1 MDYRNLAEEELKL
14 RIAEQ
19 FFPTYDCA
27 HRIGKIDFT
36 VAVPGPKG
44 GRPVR
49 ATSGQGEDHTGPKG
63 GRPMRATSG
72 QEEDHTVAVPAVVGA
87 QHATPCIA
95 SDIPTTEFQSLLWA
109 EAKRG
114 IVGDIYKPLVQLVL
128 TIGRA
133 RTFDTYL
140 PPPFLGVFDAEKIV
154 FLPYK
159 EIMPFFALNDF
170 NWNVTPSDDAT
181 REFGLL
187 YEAIKATLDEAG
199 ELYLYRYDAHAEEL
213 HAFIQQHF
221 SQGGGQIQVNKN
233 NFVAVYQR
241 WLATVQPSIAVD
253 WALLKKQGII
263 DGDFFLADLLSEHNQ
278 TLKEALYVLLQDN
291 RYVLDR
297 KVDARGLFQENHVF
311 FKDKQRAHAQF
322 WSLYQRPPRE
332 EYWAYIIDRR
342 DLLVPQDVRERK
354 GSFFTPKQWVELSQ
368 QYIADV
374 LGENWQEEYYVWDC
388 AAGTGN
394 LLNGLTNKY
403 HIWAS
408 TLDPQDVQVMK
419 DRIANG
425 ANLLESHVFQFDF
438 LNDEFDK
445 LPAGLQEI
453 IHDPEKRRMLVV
465 YINPPYA
472 EAGNA
477 RTRTGERNKSEVSRT
492 TRICEQY
499 HAQLGLGIRELFAQF
514 LMRIVVELG
523 DVRVGLFSKLKY
535 LQGTA
540 FRGFRK
546 FFYAQFLAGFLVPA
560 DTFDNV
566 RGAFPIAFALWDL
579 SVKSPISRVRFDVY
593 WAEYERASVWKEV
606 DALDHRPRITDWVT
620 LFPTVSFHV
629 GYTGNYGPDLQHNR
643 DLYLS
648 NVCLL
653 NSNGTP
659 SNATKYAICREN
671 LLPLTVYFSV
681 RLSITATWLNDR
693 DQFLYPRD
701 GWQTDAEFQNN
712 CLAFTLFHTQNRIT
726 ATEGTNHWIPF
737 TEAEVEAK
745 DSFESHFMT
754 DFIQGRLT
762 LDEQKGNAGSLFQAQ
777 SFVPS
782 APLVFSP
789 EATAVFDAGRDL
801 WRYYHAQPDVNPNA
815 SYYDIRAHFQGRN
828 DKGKMNAKSDDAE
841 YMRLLGALKEAMEAL
856 RQQIVPKV
864 YEYGFLIS

>member
-1 MDYRNLAEEELKL
+1 ML
-14 RIAEQ
+14 
-19 FFPTYDCA
+19 
-27 HRIGKIDFT
+27 
-36 VAVPGPKG
+36 
-44 GRPVR
+44 
-49 ATSGQGEDHTGPKG
+49 
-63 GRPMRATSG
+63 
-72 QEEDHTVAVPAVVGA
+72 
-87 QHATPCIA
+87 
-95 SDIPTTEFQSLLWA
+95 QSLLWA

-114 IVGDIYKPLVQLVL
+114 TITDIYKPLVQLVL

-140 PPPFLGVFDAEKIV
+140 PPPFLGVLDAEKIV

-170 NWNVTPSDDAT
+170 NWNVTPSDDTT

-187 YEAIKATLDEAG
+187 YEAIRTSLEKAG
-199 ELYLYRYDAHAEEL
+199 ELYCYRYDAHAEEL
-213 HAFIQQHF
+213 RAFIQQHF
-221 SQGGGQIQVNKN
+221 SQGGSQIQVNKN

-291 RYVLDR
+291 RYVFDR
-297 KVDARGLFQENHVF
+297 RIDLSGFLMEKQVF
-311 FKDKQRAHAQF
+311 FKDKQRAHTQF

-403 HIWAS
+403 NIWAS

-445 LPAGLQEI
+445 LPTGLQEI
-453 IHDPEKRRMLVV
+453 INDPQKRRKLVV

-477 RTRTGERNKSEVSRT
+477 RTPTSTGQNKAGVATSNKTYEKYKV
-492 TRICEQY
+492 
-499 HAQLGLGIRELFAQF
+499 
-514 LMRIVVELG
+514 
-523 DVRVGLFSKLKY
+523 KLKKAGGELY
-535 LQGTA
+535 ALFLARIYDQIPSCWIGEFSTLKVLQSSNCFD
-540 FRGFRK
+540 FRGFFRAK
-546 FFYAQFLAGFLVPA
+546 LEKIFVVPA

-566 RGAFPIAFALWDL
+566 KGAFPIGFKVWCCEKEERFCHIQSAVYEHNGSLLCYKTLHSYDDMQERLNPWLRRLSSSLPSIGLLHSNGSDFQHQSGVFIDDDPLPKRFGGLHERITNANLFPCTILL
-579 SVKSPISRVRFDVY
+579 SVRHCMAAD
-593 WAEYERASVWKEV
+593 
-606 DALDHRPRITDWVT
+606 
-620 LFPTVSFHV
+620 
-629 GYTGNYGPDLQHNR
+629 
-643 DLYLS
+643 
-648 NVCLL
+648 
-653 NSNGTP
+653 
-659 SNATKYAICREN
+659 
-671 LLPLTVYFSV
+671 
-681 RLSITATWLNDR
+681 WLNDR
-693 DQFLYPRD
+693 DQFLSPRD
-701 GWQTDAEFQNN
+701 GWQTDTEFQTN
-712 CLAFTLFHTQNRIT
+712 CLAFTLFHGQNRIT
-726 ATEGTNHWIPF
+726 ATEGINHWIPF
-737 TEAEVEAK
+737 TEAEVDAK
-745 DSFESHFMT
+745 ERFESHFMT
-754 DFIQGRLT
+754 DFIQGRLA
-762 LDEQKGNAGSLFQAQ
+762 LDEQKGNEGSLFQAQ

-789 EATAVFDAGRDL
+789 EATAVFDAGREL
-801 WRYYHAQPDVNPNA
+801 WRYYHAQPHANPNA

-828 DKGKMNAKSDDAE
+828 AQGKMNAKSDDAE
-841 YMRLLGALKEAMEAL
+841 YMRLWGNLKEAMEVL

-864 YEYGFLIS
+864 YEYGFLIR